1 MKTNFSALLA
11 KAGLALAAALL
22 ISIGLASC
30 SKNKNKTEQSF
41 VHMIFSRAISRGFV

>member
-22 ISIGLASC
+22 ISIGLARALKIKTKR
-30 SKNKNKTEQSF
+30 SKALS
-41 VHMIFSRAISRGFV
+41 I